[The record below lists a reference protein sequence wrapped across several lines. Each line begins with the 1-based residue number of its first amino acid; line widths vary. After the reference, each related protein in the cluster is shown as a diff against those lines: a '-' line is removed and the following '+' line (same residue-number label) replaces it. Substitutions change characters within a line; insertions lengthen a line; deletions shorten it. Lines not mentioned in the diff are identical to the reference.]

1 MSGLIFN
8 IQKYSLHDGPGI
20 RTTVFMKGCPLHCW
34 WCHNPE
40 GRRPDPEILV
50 AEGRC
55 TACGRCRA
63 ACPVGWTSG
72 SVPPSFNGEPTA
84 TAPAVAATHCAG
96 APSRLNDL
104 GPVVPPTCVRCGACV
119 EACPTQARQL
129 LGRRMTVA
137 EVVSE
142 IEKDQIFYDDSG
154 GGATFSGGE
163 PFAQTP
169 FLLELLQACR
179 RREIHTAVDTTGF
192 VGQDALLAA
201 ARWTNLFL
209 YDIKIL
215 DDARHRQYTG
225 VSNAMILDN
234 LKILGRKHGNVWV
247 RVPLVP
253 GLNDADDDL
262 EATVRFAAS
271 VPGVKQIN
279 LLAYHR
285 TGAYKFSRLGK
296 PYLAE
301 NVTPPDPAL
310 IDHAAARLHGL
321 GVPIVAGG

>member
-1 MSGLIFN
+1 MLSIMQLGFVFN

-20 RTTVFMKGCPLHCW
+20 RTTVFLKGCPLRCW

-40 GRRPDPEILV
+40 GMSPDPEVLV

-55 TACGRCRA
+55 TMCGQCREV
-63 ACPVGWTSG
+63 CPQGG
-72 SVPPSFNGEPTA
+72 ARPAGGD
-84 TAPAVAATHCAG
+84 AVAQA
-96 APSRLNDL
+96 AP
-104 GPVVPPTCVRCGACV
+104 PACVRCGACV

-129 LGRRMTVA
+129 LGRRMTAA
-137 EVVSE
+137 EVVTE
-142 IEKDQIFYDDSG
+142 IEKDYIFYDDSH

-179 RREIHTAVDTTGF
+179 QREIHTAVDTTGF
-192 VGQDALLAA
+192 VGLDALLAA

-215 DDARHRQYTG
+215 DDARHRRYTG
-225 VSNAMILDN
+225 VSNALILDN
-234 LKILGRKHGNVWV
+234 LQILGREHGNVWV
-247 RVPLVP
+247 RVPIVP
-253 GLNDADDDL
+253 GLNDADSDL

-271 VPGVKQIN
+271 VPGVKQVN
-279 LLAYHR
+279 LLTYHH
-285 TGAYKFSRLGK
+285 TGAYKFLRLGK

-301 NVTPPDPAL
+301 SVRPPAPEFFGQ
-310 IDHAAARLHGL
+310 AAARLQGL
-321 GVPIVAGG
+321 GVPIVVGG

>member
-1 MSGLIFN
+1 MQTGLVFN

-20 RTTVFMKGCPLHCW
+20 RTTVFLKGCPLRCW

-40 GRRPDPEILV
+40 GMSPDPEILV

-55 TACGRCRA
+55 TACGQCRE
-63 ACPVGWTSG
+63 ACPQGG
-72 SVPPSFNGEPTA
+72 AGPGDRDL
-84 TAPAVAATHCAG
+84 AAQA
-96 APSRLNDL
+96 ALL
-104 GPVVPPTCVRCGACV
+104 TCVRCGACV
-119 EACPTQARQL
+119 DACPTQARQL
-129 LGRRMTVA
+129 LGRLMTVG
-137 EVVSE
+137 EVVTE
-142 IEKDQIFYDDSG
+142 IEKDQIFYDDSQG
-154 GGATFSGGE
+154 GVTFSGGE

-179 RREIHTAVDTTGF
+179 QREINTVVDTTGF

-201 ARWTNLFL
+201 AHWTDLFL

-225 VSNAMILDN
+225 VSNVSILEN
-234 LKILGRKHGNVWV
+234 LKLLGRAHGNIWV
-247 RVPLVP
+247 RVPIVP
-253 GLNDADDDL
+253 GLNDAQGDL

-271 VPGVKQIN
+271 VPGVQQVN
-279 LLAYHR
+279 LLTYHH

-301 NVTPPDPAL
+301 SVRPPAPEFFSQ
-310 IDHAAARLHGL
+310 AAARLQGF
-321 GVPIVAGG
+321 GVPIIIGG